1 MERVWRTGISFQTL
15 RPFTAG
21 VALAFYTLIEA
32 ERGRF
37 ALWLPVFLGAGD
49 LAYFAQQSE
58 PPGWLGAAVMALGA
72 AGFGALRRHRAS
84 CITCVARCRP
94 APADSPTLT
103 LSCMRPRPCL
113 LGTCM
118 LQAVRAMGRC
128 AVSIE
133 GAAKKCINVLLELIQ
148 TKVNYVVQEAV
159 IVIKV
164 GGGVKLGGKVRQGR
178 GVTTKSWAS
187 EMVCMTQWQRWQHL
201 LSWLPF

>member
-1 MERVWRTGISFQTL
+1 MGAARQCAIQQLRNGSGKQRVGGREEGAEGGQ
-15 RPFTAG
+15 G
-21 VALAFYTLIEA
+21 VAA
-32 ERGRF
+32 
-37 ALWLPVFLGAGD
+37 D
-49 LAYFAQQSE
+49 LSSVCCHH
-58 PPGWLGAAVMALGA
+58 P
-72 AGFGALRRHRAS
+72 RCRHRAS

-164 GGGVKLGGKVRQGR
+164 GRCEIGEE
-178 GVTTKSWAS
+178 A
-187 EMVCMTQWQRWQHL
+187 
-201 LSWLPF
+201 